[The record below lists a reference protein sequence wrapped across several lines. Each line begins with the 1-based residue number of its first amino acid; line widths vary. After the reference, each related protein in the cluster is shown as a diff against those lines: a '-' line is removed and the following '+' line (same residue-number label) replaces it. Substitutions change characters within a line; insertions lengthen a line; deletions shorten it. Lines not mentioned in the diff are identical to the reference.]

1 MPRKSRKDYNTSF
14 FHVIVQGINKEYIF
28 QKEMYKKKYL
38 NLIIENYKE
47 YNVKIL
53 AYCIMDNHTHLLIY
67 SENNQKLSDFMK
79 KINED
84 YGRFYNYMETRVGHV
99 FRNRFLTEEITSET
113 YLIDCLVYIHN
124 NPVKANI
131 VRKCDKYQ
139 YSSYHDYLK
148 KGKLIDD
155 EAMMLVF
162 HTNEIE
168 LLDYENKHLKKDF
181 YFKEY
186 ENTLAENMKEIIKSL
201 ELEYKNS
208 WNNIIK
214 EKSNI
219 ELLVPR
225 VKQKIDISNYQLA
238 KYFKIHRHR
247 VERILMKYYHTINNR
262 K

>member
-1 MPRKSRKDYNTSF
+1 M
-14 FHVIVQGINKEYIF
+14 
-28 QKEMYKKKYL
+28 
-38 NLIIENYKE
+38 EN
-47 YNVKIL
+47 
-53 AYCIMDNHTHLLIY
+53 
-67 SENNQKLSDFMK
+67 
-79 KINED
+79 
-84 YGRFYNYMETRVGHV
+84 RVGHV

-131 VRKCDKYQ
+131 VRKCDEYQ
-139 YSSYHDYLK
+139 YSSYRDYLK

-247 VERILMKYYHTINNR
+247 VERILMKYHAINNR

>member
-1 MPRKSRKDYNTSF
+1 MPRKSRRNYNTSF

-28 QKEMYKKKYL
+28 QKEIYKKKYL
-38 NLIIENYKE
+38 NLMIKNYQE

-84 YGRFYNYMETRVGHV
+84 YGRFYNYMENRVGHV

-131 VRKCDKYQ
+131 VRKCDEYQ
-139 YSSYHDYLK
+139 YSSYYDYLK
-148 KGKLIDD
+148 KGRFIDD
-155 EAMMLVF
+155 DAMEMVF
-162 HTNEIE
+162 HTNQIN
-168 LLDYENKHLKKDF
+168 LLEYEKRHTKKDY

-186 ENTLAENMKEIIKSL
+186 ENALEENMKEIIESL
-201 ELEYKNS
+201 ELEYKKS
-208 WNNIIK
+208 WNYIIK

-219 ELLVPR
+219 EILVPR

-247 VERILMKYYHTINNR
+247 VERILMRYHTKNNR